1 MSVNIIEIVPQRL
14 YWYSAAN
21 PPEYEPSTYYFSTDN
36 DLVYERV
43 SEYGPLNLSQ
53 IYSFCSQLD
62 EIFTDPKYQTT
73 TLIHYT
79 SLNQVKQ
86 TNSVL
91 LICAYQVLCLRY
103 SPEKALQ
110 LFEKIIPEL
119 KPYHDS
125 LNYPYQCTLL
135 DCMRS
140 LQKAQQLGWFDL
152 KTFDLERYYELMKY
166 DISEIVPKKFFAF
179 RGPRDEADD
188 LTLPPFAYVEPFK
201 KEGVQLVVRLNNSDS
216 YNTQPFIDNKINH
229 VDLFFEDGSIPPRN
243 IANQFFALSER
254 AFEEKNNCPIA
265 VHCRAGLGRTGTLIA
280 LYCIKHYKFT
290 AEEIIAYIRMA
301 RPGSIHGPQMMYLQ
315 SYDKSIQMQ
324 RSYSN
329 NIRISKVI
337 SYQNA
342 KKIVEKRLSMDQEGF
357 KNIPLITNLSMSN
370 SFKTPL
376 RGSLATKTT
385 AGTPVS
391 RGSNSSLSPSKT
403 PVNNENFRKTVT
415 VPQKQNEIS
424 QVAGVQPTPSQNI
437 YSTLYTQFQNTA
449 SAKNLLQSRNLL
461 RSNSISKKALS
472 PKKKVTFLNNFSA
485 AIKRY
490 EPTPIKV

>member
-1 MSVNIIEIVPQRL
+1 MSVNIVEIVPQRL

-110 LFEKIIPEL
+110 QFEKIIPEL

-166 DISEIVPKKFFAF
+166 DISEIIPKKFFAF
-179 RGPRDEADD
+179 RGPRDETDD
-188 LTLPPFAYVEPFK
+188 LTLPPSAYIEPFK

-216 YNTQPFIDNKINH
+216 YNPQPFVDNKINH
-229 VDLFFEDGSIPPRN
+229 IDLFFEDGSIPPRN

-254 AFEEKNNCPIA
+254 ALEEKSNCPIA

-290 AEEIIAYIRMA
+290 AEEIIAYTRMA

-403 PVNNENFRKTVT
+403 PVNNENLRKTVQ
-415 VPQKQNEIS
+415 VSSKQNEIS
-424 QVAGVQPTPSQNI
+424 QAAGVQANPSQNI
-437 YSTLYTQFQNTA
+437 YSSIYTQFQNTA

>member
-1 MSVNIIEIVPQRL
+1 MSVNIVEIVPQRL

-119 KPYHDS
+119 KPYHDA

-216 YNTQPFIDNKINH
+216 YNPQPLIDNKINH
-229 VDLFFEDGSIPPRN
+229 IDLFFEDGSIPPRN

-254 AFEEKNNCPIA
+254 ALEEKNNCPIA

-280 LYCIKHYKFT
+280 LYCIKNYKFT

-342 KKIVEKRLSMDQEGF
+342 KKIVEKRHSMDQEGF

-376 RGSLATKTT
+376 RGSQATKIT

-403 PVNNENFRKTVT
+403 PVNSENFRKTVQ
-415 VPQKQNEIS
+415 VSQKQNEIS
-424 QVAGVQPTPSQNI
+424 QAAGVQTNSSQNI
-437 YSTLYTQFQNTA
+437 YSSIITQFQNTA

-472 PKKKVTFLNNFSA
+472 PKKKVTLLNNFSA

-490 EPTPIKV
+490 EHTPIKV